1 MLYDIQPY
9 SFKMAK
15 KLNLVLKPSRDNK
28 HKIDIYDND
37 DKKITS
43 IGAIGMND
51 YEVYNKNEGRKI
63 AKEKRILYYNRHL
76 KDLKVKNSRG
86 YYAWVILWRGNLS

>member
-9 SFKMAK
+9 SFKIAK

-37 DKKITS
+37 DKKNYIYWS
-43 IGAIGMND
+43 D
-51 YEVYNKNEGRKI
+51 WDE
-63 AKEKRILYYNRHL
+63 
-76 KDLKVKNSRG
+76 
-86 YYAWVILWRGNLS
+86 